1 MLHVEH
7 WSEPDLPSALAAI
20 APRGTLDKLV
30 DLSALVRKWNPKI
43 NLIAKSTEAE
53 IWHRHIVDS
62 LQILTNAEHSARW
75 CDIGAG
81 GGFPGLIV
89 AIARPETHVILIE
102 SDQRKCAFLT
112 VAKQQLQLQ
121 NVEVRAE
128 RIEVSAP
135 ANADTV
141 SARALTALDKLLP
154 LVSRHMTDQGRAVL
168 MKGAQVEQEITA
180 AQQHWDFQVERQ
192 PSITEPNATILVIRN
207 LKRH

>member
-7 WSEPDLPSALAAI
+7 WSEPDLPGALTAI

-43 NLIAKSTEAE
+43 NLIAKSTETDL
-53 IWHRHIVDS
+53 WHRHIVDS
-62 LQILTNAEHSARW
+62 LQILTNGELSARW

-89 AIARPETHVILIE
+89 AIARPETEVILIE

-112 VAKQQLQLQ
+112 VAKQQLSLQ
-121 NVEVRAE
+121 NVEVRGE
-128 RIEVSAP
+128 RIEASAP

-141 SARALTALDKLLP
+141 SARALTALDNLLP
-154 LVSRHMTDQGRAVL
+154 LVSRHMVPHGRAIL
-168 MKGAQVEQEITA
+168 MKGAQVEQEIATA
-180 AQQHWDFQVERQ
+180 GQHWDFQVERQ
-192 PSITEPNATILVIRN
+192 ASITDPNATILVIRN
-207 LKRH
+207 LRRR